1 MPILL
6 FSFASAVVVAAA
18 VAMIVLHSGWEAVA
32 AAVVMVAGT
41 AWLGCFIA
49 LLVMGEGAL
58 GGRGARRA

>member
-6 FSFASAVVVAAA
+6 YSLASAAVVAAA
-18 VAMIVLHSGWEAVA
+18 VAMIVLRSGWEAAA

-41 AWLGCFIA
+41 AWLGRVIA

-58 GGRGARRA
+58 GSRGARRA